1 LLFDSIQDQSHYSTF
16 SNTYLNVIY
25 TRKGLC
31 LSEKMWLSVAQL
43 LTMVLTLDS
52 SKSL

>member
-1 LLFDSIQDQSHYSTF
+1 MKFTITNLIPNQSNYSKF

-31 LSEKMWLSVAQL
+31 LSKKMWLSAGYSAV
-43 LTMVLTLDS
+43 VNNGLDS
-52 SKSL
+52 